1 MATARG
7 HTRSPGWGRQGA
19 TLLELLIVTSIF
31 SFLALA
37 TFVLFHHGS
46 ATWVAVQ
53 QRSAMQGQLQR
64 FQREISSE
72 LRRTSRSSVFLWG
85 YSPNDSYKH
94 GICCKSAMNDVRDVT
109 RLGDPVAFQIDDSQN
124 PPVPAWQRWVLFYVT
139 RMDQG
144 QHLNTYGYVCSSYS
158 GDQKA
163 ADNVCPH
170 KWLVRKDI
178 YLTYK
183 NKPTIEKRADLVDPT
198 RNGTSSLPFIEGGGD
213 GIGGEPTTAGL
224 SAQQENQAPGS
235 LIRRARILATD
246 VLTFNFAVKTPTGG
260 DTGIDSLGHIL
271 GNTVAFDV
279 RALKMIEAQASSSGP
294 AQLGTTDM
302 SRSVYTLQLDNRITP
317 ENP

>member
-1 MATARG
+1 MRTGSRPAMDAG
-7 HTRSPGWGRQGA
+7 AGRAGT

-46 ATWVAVQ
+46 AFWLAVQ

-64 FQREISSE
+64 FQREISAE
-72 LRRTSRSSVFLWG
+72 LRRTSRSSIFLWG
-85 YSPNDSYKH
+85 YSPNDSYKR
-94 GICCKSAMNDVRDVT
+94 GICCKSAMNDVRDPT
-109 RLGDPVAFQIDDSQN
+109 RLGDPIAFQVDDHQN

-144 QHLNTYGYVCSSYS
+144 QHLDTYGYVCASYS
-158 GDQKA
+158 GDQKV

-183 NKPTIEKRADLVDPT
+183 NKPTIEKRADLVDPA
-198 RNGTSSLPFIEGGGD
+198 RNGTVGLPFIEGSKD
-213 GIGGEPTTAGL
+213 GIGSEPTTAGL
-224 SAQQENQAPGS
+224 STQQEGQAPGS
-235 LIRRARILATD
+235 LVRRARVVATD
-246 VLTFNFAVKTPTGG
+246 VLTFNFAVKTPMGG

-279 RALKMIEAQASSSGP
+279 RALKMVEAQASSTGP
-294 AQLGTTDM
+294 ANIGIADM
-302 SRSVYTLQLDNRITP
+302 SRSVYTLQLDNRVTP